1 MNILFFGT
9 ASYDKASFTKE
20 LASYPEI
27 KIDFTETNLTPMT
40 AALARGSS
48 PAYAASA

>member
-20 LASYPEI
+20 LAQYPHAH
-27 KIDFTETNLTPMT
+27 DRR
-40 AALARGSS
+40 AR
-48 PAYAASA
+48 PWL